1 MAKPL
6 PKHRAR
12 EYETIFILNPEIT
25 TGGIEQIAS
34 RMTDVISRLDGK
46 LLHAENWGKRRLAY
60 PVRKHPKG
68 YYVYLKYL
76 GYSGMVHELERTM
89 RMLEPV
95 LKYLTVKLEEDVDP
109 TARPVLEEGI
119 SFLPQI
125 EEVPERPRTKKPTS
139 SAEPEET
146 AEAAQEEP
154 GEVKKE
160 EQAESSTKPTETQ
173 EKPTESVPAEAKE
186 EPAESSAEPAPAVA
200 EEEPAESS
208 AEPAP
213 AVAEEEPAADT
224 EAKAEA
230 DSAEKAEE

>member
-25 TGGIEQIAS
+25 TDGIEQIAS
-34 RMTDVISRLDGK
+34 RMTDVIDRLDGK

-76 GYSGMVHELERTM
+76 GYSDMVQELERNM

-109 TARPVLEEGI
+109 SARPVLEEEI

-125 EEVPERPRTKKPTS
+125 EEVPERSRTKKPTS

-154 GEVKKE
+154 GEVEKE
-160 EQAESSTKPTETQ
+160 QTESSTEPTETQ

-186 EPAESSAEPAPAVA
+186 EPAVSSAEPAPTVAKEEPAVSSAEPAPAVA
-200 EEEPAESS
+200 KEEP
-208 AEPAP
+208 
-213 AVAEEEPAADT
+213 VADT

>member
-25 TGGIEQIAS
+25 TDGIEQIAS

-109 TARPVLEEGI
+109 TARPVQEEGI

-125 EEVPERPRTKKPTS
+125 DEVPERPRTKKPVS
-139 SAEPEET
+139 SAESAET
-146 AEAAQEEP
+146 AEAAQEES
-154 GEVKKE
+154 GEAKK
-160 EQAESSTKPTETQ
+160 EQAESSTEPTETQ
-173 EKPTESVPAEAKE
+173 EEPKESVPTEAKEEPKESVPAEAKE
-186 EPAESSAEPAPAVA
+186 EPKESV
-200 EEEPAESS
+200 PAE
-208 AEPAP
+208 AKEEPAP

-224 EAKAEA
+224 EAAAEA

>member
-25 TGGIEQIAS
+25 TDGIEQIAS
-34 RMTDVISRLDGK
+34 RMTDVIDRLDGK

-76 GYSGMVHELERTM
+76 GYSDMVQELERNM

-109 TARPVLEEGI
+109 SARPVLEEEI

-125 EEVPERPRTKKPTS
+125 EEVPERSRTKKPTS

-154 GEVKKE
+154 GEVEKE
-160 EQAESSTKPTETQ
+160 QTESSTEPTETQ

-186 EPAESSAEPAPAVA
+186 EPAVSSAEPAPAVA
-200 EEEPAESS
+200 KEEP
-208 AEPAP
+208 
-213 AVAEEEPAADT
+213 VADT

>member
-25 TGGIEQIAS
+25 TDGIEQIAS

-109 TARPVLEEGI
+109 TARPVQEEEI

-125 EEVPERPRTKKPTS
+125 EEVPERPRTKKPVS
-139 SAEPEET
+139 SAESTET
-146 AEAAQEEP
+146 AEAAQEES
-154 GEVKKE
+154 GEAKK
-160 EQAESSTKPTETQ
+160 EQAESSTEPTETQ
-173 EKPTESVPAEAKE
+173 EEPKESVPAEAKE
-186 EPAESSAEPAPAVA
+186 EPKESV
-200 EEEPAESS
+200 PAE
-208 AEPAP
+208 AKEEPAP

-224 EAKAEA
+224 EAAAEA